1 LILSFFRLKKEQN
14 NHKAI
19 VFSILTGIFLLV
31 NIYDVLIDLEI
42 LRGIFLTEM
51 FMLPIILLLNF
62 DIAYELRTKK
72 LIESKFKRVERNFE
86 SVVEKVHLLVV
97 GITPQGIISYSNPYF
112 QQLTQYKPD
121 ELIGKEFLK
130 IFIPLEI
137 RDQMTEIFSGLLRGE
152 DFFSYENPILSK
164 NQTKFHIAWSNVLIE
179 SKDGKYSEVMC
190 IGANNTERLQNRLE
204 LENAY
209 EEIKTIKNKLED
221 ENTFLRES
229 LHTPFLASSLMVGNS
244 NAMKYVHHSIS
255 DIAKSHTT
263 VLIEGETGVGKELVA
278 QCIQNRSLRKDKPF
292 ITVNCAAL
300 SRDLIESEL
309 FGHEKGAFTG
319 AISQRKGRF
328 ELADG
333 GTLFLDEVGE
343 LPLELQ
349 SKLLRVLQEGE
360 IVRLGGQKTIK
371 VDVRIL
377 TATNKSLKESVK
389 NGTFRDDLYYRLSVY
404 PITVP
409 ALTKRLEDIP
419 ALVGSFVHEFCEK
432 SGREDL
438 IVSMATVKNLQKYS
452 WPGNI
457 RELRNVIERAVI
469 TSREKKLVLRDNLQ
483 DEGSIGSKTMS
494 MEEVEKRHILN
505 ILNQCNWKISG
516 KNGAA
521 SILRLNEGTLRSRM
535 KKLGIERN

>member
-1 LILSFFRLKKEQN
+1 
-14 NHKAI
+14 
-19 VFSILTGIFLLV
+19 
-31 NIYDVLIDLEI
+31 
-42 LRGIFLTEM
+42 
-51 FMLPIILLLNF
+51 
-62 DIAYELRTKK
+62 
-72 LIESKFKRVERNFE
+72 VERNFE